1 MPKITFSFKTLIQ
14 VLCSTCTRQNC
25 LDQNLSALF
34 TYHIFFL
41 AFIKVPSSTDLS
53 RIELCLTCSAS
64 TVSWLPDGGSKRLTG
79 CLGTK
84 LDI

>member
-1 MPKITFSFKTLIQ
+1 MPKIMFSFKTLIQ
-14 VLCSTCTRQNC
+14 ELYSTCARQNC
-25 LDQNLSALF
+25 LDQNL
-34 TYHIFFL
+34 YHIFLL
-41 AFIKVPSSTDLS
+41 AFIKVPSSTDMS

-64 TVSWLPDGGSKRLTG
+64 TVSWLPDGESKRPTG